1 MRCAF
6 SNLFFS
12 ASLDVLLEVLLGEK
26 EKKVGGMREGERGRE
41 RGGRGSL
48 RGGVGVEWMIGE
60 DGWMMDYG

>member
-1 MRCAF
+1 MRF
-6 SNLFFS
+6 LESVLFF
-12 ASLDVLLEVLLGEK
+12 AGCFALLLGEK